1 MKAPNDH
8 RLVELLRDADPAAD
22 AAELTDA
29 EARAIRRA
37 ALRALP
43 VRRPSWLATP
53 AWSAAIAA
61 AVVALLAV
69 GIVVALRNVTPP
81 PEAARQAGGSATVPR
96 VPPTV
101 PVAPRDATA
110 SVSETPSAPGA
121 ATSAPPAGEPTRV
134 ARRASRRDAADAT
147 ASRPGSRPVPP
158 GATRPVVEVA
168 AVAPPERP
176 PVQLQLTAPGGTRI
190 VWILGPAAS
199 DG

>member
-1 MKAPNDH
+1 MNAPNDH

-81 PEAARQAGGSATVPR
+81 PEAARQASGSATVPR
-96 VPPTV
+96 VPPTLR
-101 PVAPRDATA
+101 VAPADATA
-110 SVSETPSAPGA
+110 SVPE
-121 ATSAPPAGEPTRV
+121 TSAPPAGEPTRV